1 MAEPV
6 RHRAGTP
13 AEIDSAP
20 REARLEIRLSQEQKA
35 LVIRAAVA
43 RGGTVAE
50 FVRQAVQ
57 DAAMKTVSELEVLR
71 LCAEDQEA
79 FVAALLVSREPSATI
94 EAVYADHQER
104 VELVEP

>member
-1 MAEPV
+1 M
-6 RHRAGTP
+6 
-13 AEIDSAP
+13 
-20 REARLEIRLSQEQKA
+20 EIRLSQEQKA

-79 FVAALLVSREPSATI
+79 FVAALLARGSRAQRSRT
-94 EAVYADHQER
+94 VYADHQER